1 MAKPKTSRSHA
12 WIVAHSRASLIGWVA
27 RIIVENQLSAILDPV
42 IVGYLANI
50 SDGIVVPNYSGE
62 R

>member
-1 MAKPKTSRSHA
+1 MAKPKTSRSHT

-27 RIIVENQLSAILDPV
+27 RIIVGNQRSAILDPV

-50 SDGIVVPNYSGE
+50 SDGNVVL
-62 R
+62 